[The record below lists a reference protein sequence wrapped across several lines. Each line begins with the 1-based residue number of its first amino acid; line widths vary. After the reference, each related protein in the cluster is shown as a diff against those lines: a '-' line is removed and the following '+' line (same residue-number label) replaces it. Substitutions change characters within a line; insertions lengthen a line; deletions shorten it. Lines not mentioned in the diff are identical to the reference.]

1 MKIETRSILRLA
13 VVGPYPLNPAK
24 VAGGIQAVVRNLV
37 QGLKRFQDLEI
48 HVVTVDFDRQ
58 EALVPQQGVQV
69 HVLHSKQGIS
79 QFTFYRQERQWIKS
93 TLEQIHPDV
102 VHVHGTNF
110 YGYAALGWD
119 FPTVFTVHSV
129 LQQEGRLN
137 YQEVG
142 IFHRIYRGI
151 KGSFNIFFDMQTLKY
166 ASDIIVISPYIGKM
180 LKDFLPK
187 HLYSINNPIDELY
200 FQLEDLSL
208 PGRILFAGLI
218 HVRKGILNLIKAVEI
233 VRSQQPNIE
242 LHLAGKVQ
250 ESEYEAVL
258 RSYIR
263 DHHLEKQV
271 IFRGHLNDQDLFQ
284 AFAECQIL
292 VLPSQEEVSP
302 MVIQQAMAAGKP
314 VIATAVG
321 GVPYLVESGSS
332 GLLVPYGDPQ
342 ALSQAILRLLAD
354 PKEAARMG
362 ARGRTIAK
370 ERFREESICTQTRA
384 VYYNLAKIDQD
395 N

>member
-1 MKIETRSILRLA
+1 MNIETRQILRLA

-48 HVVTVDFDRQ
+48 HVVTVDFDQ
-58 EALVPQQGVQV
+58 QGPLVPQPRVQV
-69 HVLHSKQGIS
+69 HVLRSAQWIS
-79 QFTFYRQERQWIKS
+79 QFAFYHQERQWIKS
-93 TLEQIHPDV
+93 TLQQIRPDI

-110 YGYAALGWD
+110 YGYAALSWD
-119 FPTVFTVHSV
+119 FPTVFTVHGF
-129 LQQEGRLN
+129 LQKEGRIN

-142 IFHRIYRGI
+142 IFHRIYRKAKGYFNSLFEI
-151 KGSFNIFFDMQTLKY
+151 KTLKH
-166 ASDIIVISPYIGKM
+166 ARHLIVISPYISKM
-180 LKDFLPK
+180 LKDFQPE
-187 HLYSINNPIDELY
+187 HLYSIDNPVDEPY

-208 PGRILFAGLI
+208 PRRILFAGLI
-218 HVRKGILNLIKAVEI
+218 HVRKGVLNLIKAIEI
-233 VRSQQPNIE
+233 VRFQEPNIE

-250 ESEYEAVL
+250 ESEYEAIL
-258 RSYIR
+258 HSYIR

-271 IFRGHLNDQDLFQ
+271 IFRGHLSDQDLYQ
-284 AFAECQIL
+284 AFAESQML

-314 VIATAVG
+314 VVATAVG

-342 ALSQAILRLLAD
+342 ALSQAILRLLAE
-354 PKEAARMG
+354 PEEAARMG
-362 ARGRTIAK
+362 DRGRTIAK
-370 ERFREESICTQTRA
+370 ERFQAESICVQTRA
-384 VYYNLAKIDQD
+384 VYYALAK
-395 N
+395 